1 MEKLKSGAAG
11 LGIHLTEQQ
20 LEKFETYYREL
31 AAWNEIINLTS
42 ITGYED
48 VQVKHFLD
56 SLTVTAALP
65 PDAPGKNLSVI
76 DIGTGAGLP
85 GIPLKIVLPGVRLV
99 LLEAT
104 VQKTKFL
111 QHLLAQLDLADVEV
125 VTGRAEEVARDN
137 RYRERFDLALSRAV
151 AALPALSELALPFCA
166 IGGAFVAQKKGDIS
180 LELARARK
188 AIELLG
194 GRLREIMP
202 VSLE

>member
-42 ITGYED
+42 ITGYEE

-85 GIPLKIVLPGVRLV
+85 GIPLKIVLP
-99 LLEAT
+99 ASDSCFS
-104 VQKTKFL
+104 K
-111 QHLLAQLDLADVEV
+111 
-125 VTGRAEEVARDN
+125 
-137 RYRERFDLALSRAV
+137 
-151 AALPALSELALPFCA
+151 LPL
-166 IGGAFVAQKKGDIS
+166 KKPDS
-180 LELARARK
+180 CNT
-188 AIELLG
+188 
-194 GRLREIMP
+194 
-202 VSLE
+202 